1 MFDSEHSTCL
11 FHDEGHYHIETSP
24 LIGRAIQ
31 WTSFYIM
38 GTQVMEELRHN
49 KLRENIRLSRSHLVQ
64 LFDKCSITKLFSQI
78 LQNFRG
84 NICGGFFF
92 SQKSWHRWCFLVNF
106 MQFLKMDFYRIPTNF
121 A

>member
-64 LFDKCSITKLFSQI
+64 LFDKCSIIKLFSQI

-84 NICGGFFF
+84 NICVA
-92 SQKSWHRWCFLVNF
+92 SFLVKKAGIAGV
-106 MQFLKMDFYRIPTNF
+106 FL
-121 A
+121 